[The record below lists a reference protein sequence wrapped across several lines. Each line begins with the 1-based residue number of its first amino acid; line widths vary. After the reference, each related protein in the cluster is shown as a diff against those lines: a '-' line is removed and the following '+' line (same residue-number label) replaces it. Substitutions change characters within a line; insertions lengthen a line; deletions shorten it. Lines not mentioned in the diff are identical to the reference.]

1 MLLGELFQLAD
12 QLASGAQLEV
22 GVHPLLERLE
32 SRLLE
37 AADLVAGERLEREVL
52 ERRPPPERERGAELL
67 CPFARL
73 GPACLR
79 GETFEARQV
88 ELLRVDAQQISGR
101 LGDDQLR
108 TDRLSQP
115 RDVVLQGGAGGLR
128 WRRPPNLVNQP
139 VGRDDLVRVQ
149 QQVCE
154 QGAQPLSVERDGAAV
169 LDDRQWA
176 ENAEFDGN
184 VAVVAL
190 PGADE

>member
-1 MLLGELFQLAD
+1 MLLDQLLQFAD
-12 QLASGAQLEV
+12 QLSGGAQLEV
-22 GVHPLLERLE
+22 GVHSLLERRE

-67 CPFARL
+67 CPLARL
-73 GPACLR
+73 GPTCFRREPL
-79 GETFEARQV
+79 EARQV
-88 ELLRVDAQQISGR
+88 ELLRVDAQQISGG

-128 WRRPPNLVNQP
+128 WGRPPDLVNQP
-139 VGRDDLVRVQ
+139 VGRDDLVCVQ

-190 PGADE
+190 PGPDE